1 MSILVEKLVKTTI
14 TLVMHG
20 ISLQIY
26 CTLDD
31 DLSEVGVTGALLAVP
46 NDDELLPKLPL
57 P

>member
-1 MSILVEKLVKTTI
+1 MNNSRNARNSIANFVNF
-14 TLVMHG
+14 
-20 ISLQIY
+20 
-26 CTLDD
+26 TLDD